1 MKGFERKE
9 ACDAGEEIA
18 SRVKG
23 LMGGGVPLW
32 C

>member
-1 MKGFERKE
+1 MRGFERKE
-9 ACDAGEEIA
+9 ACDAGGEIA

-23 LMGGGVPLW
+23 LMGGGGPLW